1 MSKTRN
7 QRRQTRWERL
17 ALVVMSL
24 LLLLALA
31 LCVKLWREIE
41 ANTQA
46 VQEAGGYRYEVY
58 SPKDFD
64 LVEYR
69 AACQRYDVEHGL
81 VLPHLEPSIWEE

>member
-7 QRRQTRWERL
+7 QRRRSRWERIT
-17 ALVVMSL
+17 LVGMTL
-24 LLLLALA
+24 LLLLILA
-31 LCVKLWREIE
+31 AVIKLWLAIE

-69 AACQRYDVEHGL
+69 AACQRYDLENGL
-81 VLPHLEPSIWEE
+81 VLPYFEPSTGEE